1 MRGGGAALGLFE
13 NGDGVGAQPLGDR
26 LAVDLP
32 GRGTRTGEPSI
43 TDIGWAATGIAE
55 AIAADLRHRPPADGF
70 YAVFGH
76 SFGALLAFE
85 ATHRLR
91 SVSRTEPDL
100 LALSA
105 VPPPNRDGL
114 DDHIARNLGSGIAVI
129 TEIMGWEAP
138 ADDALART
146 VYTPFLAD
154 AVALLHHTRQE
165 WPPLRARLS
174 VFGGLDDPMVDP
186 GTLHEWGACTTA
198 DARVHR
204 FPGGH
209 HYLRTQV
216 AEVVGRLTDDLLAAY
231 RSPASGQA
239 PRECGSGSSV
249 SARSVQ
255 GVEVHG
261 PSGHHPAG
269 APVAVGAVED
279 QPGDEP
285 RPQVSHRR
293 NDISQPEKI
302 TPRTGTTGIPGH
314 RNARLRCGLR

>member
-1 MRGGGAALGLFE
+1 MTPQAPFPAPELNRLTDRQTARIRLYCVPPSGTGSEFFLPWVATFSALFDL
-13 NGDGVGAQPLGDR
+13 V
-26 LAVDLP
+26 AVDLP

-91 SVSRTEPDL
+91 SSSRTEPDL

-114 DDHIARNLGSGIAVI
+114 DDHIAHNLGSGIAVI

-231 RSPASGQA
+231 RSPASG
-239 PRECGSGSSV
+239 
-249 SARSVQ
+249 
-255 GVEVHG
+255 
-261 PSGHHPAG
+261 
-269 APVAVGAVED
+269 
-279 QPGDEP
+279 
-285 RPQVSHRR
+285 
-293 NDISQPEKI
+293 
-302 TPRTGTTGIPGH
+302 
-314 RNARLRCGLR
+314 

>member
-1 MRGGGAALGLFE
+1 MTPRTPFPAPELNRLTDRQTARIRLYCVPPSGTGSEFFLPWTAAFSELFE
-13 NGDGVGAQPLGDR
+13 LV
-26 LAVDLP
+26 AVDLP

-43 TDIGWAATGIAE
+43 TDIGWAAAGIAE
-55 AIAADLRHRPPADGF
+55 EIAADLRHRPPADGF

-76 SFGALLAFE
+76 SFGALLAYE

-91 SVSRTEPDL
+91 SASRTEPDL

-105 VPPPNRDGL
+105 VPPPDRDGL

-129 TEIMGWEAP
+129 TEIMGWEPP
-138 ADDALART
+138 ADDALTRT

-154 AVALLHHTRQE
+154 AVALLHHTRRA

-186 GTLHEWGACTTA
+186 ETLHEWSACTTA

-231 RSPASGQA
+231 RN
-239 PRECGSGSSV
+239 
-249 SARSVQ
+249 
-255 GVEVHG
+255 
-261 PSGHHPAG
+261 PAG
-269 APVAVGAVED
+269 D
-279 QPGDEP
+279 W
-285 RPQVSHRR
+285 
-293 NDISQPEKI
+293 
-302 TPRTGTTGIPGH
+302 
-314 RNARLRCGLR
+314 

>member
-1 MRGGGAALGLFE
+1 MTSRAQFPAPELNRLTDRQTARIRLYCVPPSGTGSEFFLPWVAAFSELF
-13 NGDGVGAQPLGDR
+13 DLA
-26 LAVDLP
+26 AVDLP
-32 GRGTRTGEPSI
+32 GRGTRAGEPSI

-55 AIAADLRHRPPADGF
+55 AIAADLRHRPLADGF

-76 SFGALLAFE
+76 SFGALLAYE

-91 SVSRTEPDL
+91 SESRTEPDL

-114 DDHIARNLGSGIAVI
+114 DAHIARNLGSGIAAI
-129 TEIMGWEAP
+129 TEVMGWEAP
-138 ADDALART
+138 TDDALTRT

-154 AVALLHHTRQE
+154 AVALLQHTRQP

-186 GTLHEWGACTTA
+186 ESLHEWSACATA

-216 AEVVGRLTDDLLAAY
+216 AEVAGRLTDDLLAAY
-231 RSPASGQA
+231 RNPA
-239 PRECGSGSSV
+239 GSS
-249 SARSVQ
+249 AR
-255 GVEVHG
+255 VH
-261 PSGHHPAG
+261 
-269 APVAVGAVED
+269 
-279 QPGDEP
+279 
-285 RPQVSHRR
+285 R
-293 NDISQPEKI
+293 
-302 TPRTGTTGIPGH
+302 GT
-314 RNARLRCGLR
+314 

>member
-1 MRGGGAALGLFE
+1 MTTRSPFPGAELNRLTDRQTARIRLYCVPPSGTGSEFFLPWVAAFSELF
-13 NGDGVGAQPLGDR
+13 DLV
-26 LAVDLP
+26 AVDLP
-32 GRGTRTGEPSI
+32 GRGTRSGEPSI

-91 SVSRTEPDL
+91 AESGTEPDL

-114 DDHIARNLGSGIAVI
+114 DDHIARNLGAGISVI
-129 TEIMGWEAP
+129 TEIMGWEEP
-138 ADDALART
+138 TDEALTRT

-154 AVALLHHTRQE
+154 AVALLQPTRRA

-174 VFGGLDDPMVDP
+174 VFGGLDDPMVAP
-186 GTLHEWGACTTA
+186 EPLHEWSAGTTA
-198 DARVHR
+198 DTRVHR

-216 AEVVGRLTDDLLAAY
+216 AEVVNRLTGDLLAAY
-231 RSPASGQA
+231 RSPA
-239 PRECGSGSSV
+239 PDR
-249 SARSVQ
+249 
-255 GVEVHG
+255 
-261 PSGHHPAG
+261 
-269 APVAVGAVED
+269 
-279 QPGDEP
+279 
-285 RPQVSHRR
+285 
-293 NDISQPEKI
+293 
-302 TPRTGTTGIPGH
+302 
-314 RNARLRCGLR
+314 